1 MRNEYEEEVLGKI
14 RDFLALSGAPTKNLA
29 DIEEQ
34 VKGVV
39 ARFSRITGDKVKD
52 IYATCAAAHGG
63 AEKAILL
70 KDLWVFSERY
80 IMVVDAF
87 DRERSCCAPAP
98 LERGSRS
105 ATNSGSFLSG
115 KPRPEGGELHPA
127 ESFRLFSAR
136 KRISSLRIT
145 TENYDFNG
153 NHGSLGESSRLKLEF
168 TTSDGM
174 PVEREARGP
183 YCPHLARLIRLWVL
197 PNLE

>member
-14 RDFLALSGAPTKNLA
+14 RDFFALSGAPPKNLA

-34 VKGVV
+34 VKSVV
-39 ARFSRITGDKVKD
+39 DKFSRITGDKVKD
-52 IYATCAAAHGG
+52 IYATCSHGSG
-63 AEKAILL
+63 EKSIVL

-80 IMVVDAF
+80 IMVVEAWN
-87 DRERSCCAPAP
+87 
-98 LERGSRS
+98 
-105 ATNSGSFLSG
+105 TV
-115 KPRPEGGELHPA
+115 

-136 KRISSLRIT
+136 KRISSLKIT
-145 TENYDFNG
+145 TEGYDFNG
-153 NHGSLGESSRLKLEF
+153 NHGSFGEGSRLKVEF

-183 YCPHLARLIRLWVL
+183 YCPHLARLVRLWVL